1 MNIKQAESLS
11 GVARQNIRFYEK
23 QGLLKPARNRENDY
37 REYSQEDIQTL
48 KWIRLMRM
56 LDMPLEEI
64 RRVLS
69 GSLELGEAAGAQQ
82 ARLENQVESRKKAI
96 RFCVALQKSGGIAS
110 ENVDDFLSKM
120 DASGEHGFFL
130 RWKWDYLA
138 ACDAEHKRVFTFTP
152 EEAITTPGEFTNA
165 LLSFAQREKIDLVI
179 TRESMYPI
187 FTIDGIEYTAYRD
200 YHRVGAGGLSV
211 PVATVHC
218 EMVHPEEHLPT
229 VPEKRRKMVAFF
241 NAALPGMVLYGFIL
255 ATRAPGLLHG
265 RDPLWKGIL
274 FLAAIGVLIA
284 AGSYL
289 FWRFHFND
297 KGNTA

>member
-69 GSLELGEAAGAQQ
+69 GSLELGEAAAFQQ
-82 ARLENQVESRKKAI
+82 TRLENQVEKLEKAI
-96 RFCVALQKSGGIAS
+96 RFCGALQKSGGLAS
-110 ENVDDFLSKM
+110 ENVDDCLSKM
-120 DASGEHGFFL
+120 DASGEQGYSL

-138 ACDAEHKRVFTFTP
+138 ACDAEHRRVFTFTP
-152 EEAITTPGEFTNA
+152 EEAITTPEEFTNA
-165 LLSFAQREKIDLVI
+165 LLSFAQRENADLVVI
-179 TRESMYPI
+179 RESMYPI
-187 FTIDGIEYTAYRD
+187 FTMDGIEYTAYRD

-218 EMVHPEEHLPT
+218 EMTHPEEHT
-229 VPEKRRKMVAFF
+229 VPEKRRKRAAFF
-241 NAALPGMVLYGFIL
+241 NAALPGIILYGFIL
-255 ATRAPGLLHG
+255 ATRAPGLLRG
-265 RDPLWKGIL
+265 RDPLWKSIL

-297 KGNTA
+297 KTK